1 MKAILKSYSSIITRN
16 LSLFLAVGVLNI
28 FFSERGWFPNETM
41 NQVNDVLYGMVIPLL
56 MAYEAGGKGGER
68 AARKNAGMVGSR
80 NMGNVAGALASVG
93 LISVHS
99 GANMIGA
106 VILGAAAGYLAVR
119 CSLWL
124 ENRVTCGLEMIVRN
138 CVTAACGLAFA
149 GVSLVVL
156 EPFIRSFSFEAAG
169 KVKMVLASPCL
180 FLLNLLIEPMKVF
193 FLNNSINH
201 GILIP
206 LGMEQM
212 KEAGSSV
219 LFLLESNPGPGLGV
233 LAAFWMMGQWS
244 EGQEKEQRK
253 EKRRQDIGVQMA
265 IECLGGI
272 HEVYFPYVLYD
283 LRLLVAVMAGGTC
296 GSLWF
301 FLTDTGIV
309 GPAVPGSILTILLLC
324 PMSGW
329 LKVLTGIA
337 VSFAVSFIVSC
348 GMLKVMKEDTDTI
361 QKGKIQDIREEQKI
375 QEIQD
380 SQEVQN
386 TQTEK
391 EEDMAKISKIYVVC
405 DAGLGS
411 SAMGAA
417 LFRRKIKEAGYVGV
431 SVRQAAADEIPD
443 DGDLIVCQKD
453 FYIQR
458 LKEREAQLPEIR
470 LVETLTNGAEYA
482 MLLEEI
488 KGRL

>member
-1 MKAILKSYSSIITRN
+1 MITRN

-28 FFSERGWFPNETM
+28 LFSERGWFPNETM
-41 NQVNDVLYGMVIPLL
+41 NQANDVLYGMVIPLL

-68 AARKNAGMVGSR
+68 AARERAGMAGAR
-80 NMGNVAGALASVG
+80 NMGNVAGALASIG

-106 VILGAAAGYLAVR
+106 VILGAAAGYLAVK

-138 CVTAACGLAFA
+138 CITAVCGLVFA
-149 GVSLVVL
+149 AVSVAVL
-156 EPFIRSFSFEAAG
+156 EPFIRSFSLEAAG
-169 KVKMVLASPCL
+169 KVKMVLASPWL

-233 LAAFWMMGQWS
+233 LAAFWMMGRRS
-244 EGQEKEQRK
+244 KEQEKEQRK
-253 EKRRQDIGVQMA
+253 ERRKEKREENRRQDVGVQMV

-283 LRLLVAVMAGGTC
+283 LRLLAAVMAGGTC

-301 FLTDTGIV
+301 FLTDAGIV
-309 GPAVPGSILTILLLC
+309 GPAAPGSILTILLLC
-324 PMSGW
+324 PMSSW
-329 LKVLTGIA
+329 LKVLIGIA

-348 GMLKVMKEDTDTI
+348 GILKDRKEDTDTI
-361 QKGKIQDIREEQKI
+361 QKGKMQGIREEQKI

-380 SQEVQN
+380 SQKVQN
-386 TQTEK
+386 TRTEK

-458 LKEREAQLPEIR
+458 LKEREAQLPEVR